1 MKTKI
6 VLGILISFVS
16 GDVPVT
22 CSKKDK
28 NYIGSSW
35 TLHVS
40 EGGP

>member
-1 MKTKI
+1 MKTEI
-6 VLGILISFVS
+6 ILGFLLSLVS

-28 NYIGSSW
+28 DYIGSSW

-40 EGGP
+40 EGGS